1 MRDVIAWTL
10 TILAAS
16 IAIPAQCLMFVAEW
30 IGDHADEWIAD

>member
-16 IAIPAQCLMFVAEW
+16 IALPAQLLMFAAEW
-30 IGDHADEWIAD
+30 VGDKADEWIAD